1 MARLPVKSRPLW
13 QISVTTSREAEE
25 AVVELLERLFGQPAS
40 SYTADNQEVSTA
52 TVFVAWPIEQ
62 VRSRR
67 ADLQAGLDRIANIGL
82 APGPGEIRTRKVSR
96 EDWTTSWKKY
106 FKTLH
111 IGKALL
117 IKPSWSREPGAKGQA
132 VVTLD
137 PGLSF
142 GTGQHATTSFCLR
155 QIVRTRKVGRAQSF
169 LDVGTGSGILAIA
182 AVKLGYHPVRAFDND
197 PMAVRVAKANARK
210 NRCESRLSIVRQDL
224 TRLSRDST
232 QRFSLIC
239 ANLVQDL
246 LLSERERLLGRLQ
259 ADGKLVLS
267 GLLKHQFE
275 AVRAAYEEAG
285 LLLQV
290 VDTKGEW
297 RSGAFVRDVQFFRPD
312 GQVGTG
318 T

>member
-1 MARLPVKSRPLW
+1 M
-13 QISVTTSREAEE
+13 TTSREAEE
-25 AVVELLERLFGQPAS
+25 AVVELLERLFAQPAS
-40 SYTADNQEVSTA
+40 SYTPDNQDVSTA
-52 TVFVAWPIEQ
+52 TVFVSWPIEQ

-67 ADLQAGLDRIANIGL
+67 ADLQAGLDRIAKIGL
-82 APGPGEIRTRKVSR
+82 APGPGHIRTRKVSR
-96 EDWTTSWKKY
+96 KDWTTSWKKY
-106 FKTLH
+106 FKTLR

-117 IKPSWSREPGAKGQA
+117 IKPSWSKETGAKGQA

-155 QIVRTRKVGRAQSF
+155 QIVRTRRVGQAQSF

-197 PMAVRVAKANARK
+197 PISVRVAKANARK
-210 NRCESRLSIVRQDL
+210 NRCENKLSIVRQDL

-246 LLSERERLLGRLQ
+246 LLSERERLLSRMEPGGR
-259 ADGKLVLS
+259 LVLS
-267 GLLKHQFE
+267 GLLKHQFAAVNE
-275 AVRAAYEEAG
+275 AYQEAG
-285 LLLQV
+285 LVLQV

-297 RSGAFVRDVQFFRPD
+297 RSGAFAQGVQVFEPD